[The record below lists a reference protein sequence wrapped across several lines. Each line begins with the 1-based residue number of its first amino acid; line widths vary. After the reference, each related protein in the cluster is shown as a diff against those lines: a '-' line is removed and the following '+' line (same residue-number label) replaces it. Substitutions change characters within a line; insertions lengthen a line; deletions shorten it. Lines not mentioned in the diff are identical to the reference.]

1 MRNLNLTI
9 NIFPTIIY
17 DVNYCKISFHSHD
30 ITEIVFYGHIHI
42 IYQVKFGKGTQ
53 LIIIQA
59 A

>member
-42 IYQVKFGKGTQ
+42 YEVRFGIGTQ
-53 LIIIQA
+53 LLIIQA